1 MDSYLKA
8 FDTESALLSI
18 GVMMAVGCVVMAY
31 GTRAMN
37 RLEAKFATA
46 ERPAK
51 PTSYGHL
58 FWLGAMFLAM
68 GGLPYIAKVNDLNR
82 TPREVLQGEIL
93 EVDSV
98 GGSQLLRIST
108 SNNRL
113 IKVVRP
119 TASSWPTTPGPVQV
133 ELFHHGGREF
143 VNDVQSQ
150 PEA

>member
-1 MDSYLKA
+1 M
-8 FDTESALLSI
+8 
-18 GVMMAVGCVVMAY
+18 
-31 GTRAMN
+31 
-37 RLEAKFATA
+37 
-46 ERPAK
+46 
-51 PTSYGHL
+51 
-58 FWLGAMFLAM
+58 
-68 GGLPYIAKVNDLNR
+68 AKVNALNR
-82 TPREVLQGEIL
+82 TPKEVLQGEIL

-133 ELFHHGGREF
+133 ELFRHGGREF